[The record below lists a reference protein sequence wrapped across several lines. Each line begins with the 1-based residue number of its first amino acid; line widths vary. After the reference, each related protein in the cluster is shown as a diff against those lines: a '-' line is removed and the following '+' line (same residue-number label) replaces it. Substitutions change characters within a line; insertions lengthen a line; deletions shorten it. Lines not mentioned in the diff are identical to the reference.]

1 MSTKLKSKELLEAF
15 EEMSVLELSEFL
27 KAFEEKFDVTAAA
40 PVALAAAPAGGGDGE
55 AADEEKDDYDVML
68 TEVGQKKVQV
78 IKEVRN
84 LTSLG
89 LKEAKA
95 LVDGA
100 PAPVLE
106 GVDKEAAEKA
116 KEALEVAGATVEL
129 R

>member
-1 MSTKLKSKELLEAF
+1 MAKTTTEDLLGVF

-40 PVALAAAPAGGGDGE
+40 PMAMAMAPAGGGE
-55 AADEEKDDYDVML
+55 AAAEEEKDEFDVVL
-68 TEVGQKKVQV
+68 TGVGDKKIQV
-78 IKEVRN
+78 IKEVRG

-95 LVDGA
+95 LVDGF

-106 GVDKEAAEKA
+106 GVDKETAEKA
-116 KEALEVAGATVEL
+116 KETLEGAGATIEL
-129 R
+129 K

>member
-1 MSTKLKSKELLEAF
+1 MATKLKSKELLEAF

-40 PVALAAAPAGGGDGE
+40 PVALVATPAGGGDGE

>member
-40 PVALAAAPAGGGDGE
+40 PVAVAAAPAGGGAGE

-129 R
+129 S

>member
-1 MSTKLKSKELLEAF
+1 MATKVKSKELLEAF

-40 PVALAAAPAGGGDGE
+40 PVAVVAAPAGGGDGE
-55 AADEEKDDYDVML
+55 AAAEEKDDYDVML

-89 LKEAKA
+89 LKEAKT

-100 PAPVLE
+100 PASVLE